1 MLSDTNMDELIFI
14 YCYWLLLLLVAHR
27 WYMYIITNMLY
38 SICNNMQLYLYVNI
52 DFYFQL

>member
-1 MLSDTNMDELIFI
+1 MDELIFI